1 MRQERHAHRTSFI
14 GLLRKQGR
22 MHPDIAEF
30 PNRMFY
36 FNEQLQPVPCPHQ
49 TEHEIGYMQSY
60 AQDDLDRALI
70 GHRMMFIPSEFCK
83 QPNLSEK
90 VNAYEAKVVARILSR
105 IYHLCDGHFDP
116 IKTVGVI
123 VPYRNQIAM
132 IRREIDSIGIDALK
146 RISIDTVERYQGS
159 QRDVIIYSFT
169 VQNSYQLDFLTNNCF
184 VEDGHIIDRKLNVA
198 ITRAR
203 KQLII
208 TGNPVILSSNNI
220 FKELMQ
226 FVKEKDGYFEMKDDN
241 EIVVL
246 K

>member
-1 MRQERHAHRTSFI
+1 
-14 GLLRKQGR
+14 
-22 MHPDIAEF
+22 
-30 PNRMFY
+30 
-36 FNEQLQPVPCPHQ
+36 
-49 TEHEIGYMQSY
+49 
-60 AQDDLDRALI
+60 
-70 GHRMMFIPSEFCK
+70 
-83 QPNLSEK
+83 
-90 VNAYEAKVVARILSR
+90 
-105 IYHLCDGHFDP
+105 
-116 IKTVGVI
+116 
-123 VPYRNQIAM
+123 
-132 IRREIDSIGIDALK
+132 
-146 RISIDTVERYQGS
+146 
-159 QRDVIIYSFT
+159 